1 MISSCKPFLFLLR
14 YCFLVCLLSAVAN
27 PVSLAQA
34 FLGSSGSGYNGP
46 QPLQPGAPVPITPPQ
61 PTFCGIDIERNA
73 QWEESWNY
81 IAPNHIPVLISDV
94 QYRKTIFKKP
104 DEVIWKNWNNNIVVG
119 GGNYTFFPNGTVKVI
134 SATAPASP
142 AVPKSHARKVG
153 QKLDKYGYGT
163 SHSTHVY
170 LQSTNRGNGSE
181 TWAFRV
187 NFASGKTSD
196 LTATL
201 KKGEFTMVHIPCPLP
216 YGQIDTVVS
225 VTKFREIR

>member
-1 MISSCKPFLFLLR
+1 MISSRKPFLFLLR
-14 YCFLVCLLSAVAN
+14 YCFLVCLLSEVGN
-27 PVSLAQA
+27 PVSLAQT
-34 FLGSSGSGYNGP
+34 FLGSSGSGFNGP
-46 QPLQPGAPVPITPPQ
+46 QPLQPVAPVPTEQ
-61 PTFCGIDIERNA
+61 PKHTFCGTDIKRNA

-81 IAPNHIPVLISDV
+81 IAPNHIPVLGSDV

-104 DEVIWKNWNNNIVVG
+104 DEVIWKNWKNNKVVG
-119 GGNYTFFPNGTVKVI
+119 GGNYTFFSNGTVKVI

-142 AVPKSHARKVG
+142 AAPKSHARKVG
-153 QKLDKYGYGT
+153 RNPDKGIA
-163 SHSTHVY
+163 HSTFVY

-201 KKGEFTMVHIPCPLP
+201 KKGKFTKVNIPCPLP

-225 VTKFREIR
+225 VTRFREIR